1 MRTRDRSLPASP
13 ARRRLIGLALAAP
26 AALALGADGAE
37 PAERAGDPIAAL
49 AAEGDFS
56 GSILVRSRGEVVYA
70 RSFGLASRAFAVAN
84 TLRTRHP
91 IASITKTFTA
101 TLILDLH
108 ERGQLDLHRPVVAY
122 LPEFR
127 REGTG
132 AITAHHLLNH
142 TAGLPNFDAGNSLER
157 ALSEG
162 LPAYQ
167 RPMTRAQLFER
178 ACSGAPVA
186 APGTAFD
193 YNNGDYIVLG
203 ALIERLHGRPLEAV
217 LAGRI
222 LDPLGL
228 ADTGL
233 LRQSD
238 VIDRLATGYFHRDD
252 LDAYVNDLPVYPE
265 NWYAAGAMY
274 STVGDLLAFA
284 DALFGGR
291 VIGPPALALMLAPGL
306 DDYGYGLWSYTIK
319 IGQRRSRVAKR
330 PGRIMGAQGQ
340 LFRMLDE
347 DVTVVLLSNAARG
360 DLDALVARIGRLYAA

>member
-1 MRTRDRSLPASP
+1 MQTRDRSLPASP
-13 ARRRLIGLALAAP
+13 ARRRLIGLAAAAP
-26 AALALGADGAE
+26 AAIAFGAA
-37 PAERAGDPIAAL
+37 AATERDGDPIAAL
-49 AAEGDFS
+49 AAESDFS

-108 ERGQLDLHRPVVAY
+108 ERGQLDLQRPVVAY

-127 REGTG
+127 REGTA
-132 AITAHHLLNH
+132 AISAHHLLNH

-186 APGTAFD
+186 PPGTAFD
-193 YNNGDYIVLG
+193 YNNADYIVLG
-203 ALIERLHGRPLEAV
+203 ALIEHLHGRPFEAV
-217 LAGRI
+217 LASRI

-238 VIDRLATGYFHRDD
+238 VIDRLATGYFYRDD
-252 LDAYVNDLPVYPE
+252 LAAYVNDLPAYPE

-274 STVGDLLAFA
+274 STVGDLLGFA

-291 VIGPPALALMLAPGL
+291 VIGRPALALMLAPGL

-319 IGQRRSRVAKR
+319 VGQRRVRVAKR

-340 LFRMLDE
+340 LFRMLDD

>member
-1 MRTRDRSLPASP
+1 MQTRERSLPTSP

-26 AALALGADGAE
+26 AAIALGADGATS
-37 PAERAGDPIAAL
+37 AARGNDPIANL

-108 ERGQLDLHRPVVAY
+108 ERGQLDLQRPVVAY

-178 ACSGAPVA
+178 ACSGKPVA

-193 YNNGDYIVLG
+193 YNNADYIVLG
-203 ALIERLHGRPLEAV
+203 ALIERLNGRPFETV
-217 LAGRI
+217 LAARI

-233 LRQSD
+233 LHQSD
-238 VIDRLATGYFHRDD
+238 VVEHLANGYFYRDD
-252 LDAYVNDLPVYPE
+252 RSAFVNDLPAYPE

-274 STVGDLLAFA
+274 STVGDLLGFA

-291 VIGPPALALMLAPGL
+291 LIGTPALALMLTPGL

-340 LFRMLDE
+340 LLRLLDE

-360 DLDALVARIGRLYAA
+360 DLDELVAKIGRHYAG